1 MTRPVTTYQ
10 PQSPDTTIEGD
21 KQWFAGFQR
30 MTLAQKIELLQGIN
44 RGCRQLALI
53 GIQQQFPH
61 CSPQEKRVHYARRIL
76 GETWATLTKTWNLDT
91 DIMLGD
97 PISLALT
104 MAAIFENLNIDYYIG
119 GSVASSIWGENRA
132 TLNLD
137 LVADLK
143 TAQIPIFLQAIQTD
157 FYVSETAIY
166 EAINNQSSF
175 NLIHFQTNEKIDI
188 FIHSGQPL
196 AQIER
201 QRRQQITVDADGKQ
215 IYLAT
220 AEDIILQK
228 LIWYELS
235 NRIGDRQWRDILGVL
250 KVQARQLDFAY
261 LQQWAAHE
269 NLLALLNEAILA
281 AGLEEIS

>member
-1 MTRPVTTYQ
+1 MNPATTYQ
-10 PQSPDTTIEGD
+10 TQSPDTSIEGD
-21 KQWFAGFQR
+21 RLWFAGFQR
-30 MTLAQKIELLQGIN
+30 MTLAQKIELLRGAN
-44 RGCRQLALI
+44 RGCRQLAML

-61 CSPQEKRVHYARRIL
+61 CSLQEKRVHYARRIL
-76 GETWATLTKTWNLDT
+76 GEPWAALTKTWNLDT
-91 DIMLGD
+91 EIMLGD
-97 PISLALT
+97 PINLALT
-104 MAAIFENLNIDYYIG
+104 MAAIFENSNIDYYIG
-119 GSVASSIWGENRA
+119 SSVASSIWGENRA
-132 TLNLD
+132 TLDLD

-143 TAQIPIFLQAIQTD
+143 TAQIPTFLQAIQTD
-157 FYVSETAIY
+157 FYVSEMAIH

-188 FIHSGQPL
+188 FIHSSQPL
-196 AQIER
+196 AQIEM

-250 KVQARQLDFAY
+250 KVQAQQLDFDY
-261 LQQWAAHE
+261 LQQWADHK
-269 NLLALLNEAILA
+269 NLLDLLNEAMLA
-281 AGLEEIS
+281 AGLETL